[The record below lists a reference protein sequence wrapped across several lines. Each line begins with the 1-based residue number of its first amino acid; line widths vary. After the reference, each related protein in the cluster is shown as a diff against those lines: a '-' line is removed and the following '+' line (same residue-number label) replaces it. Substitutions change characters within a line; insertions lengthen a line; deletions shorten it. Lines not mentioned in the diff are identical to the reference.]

1 MIRNRVMVSLS
12 LLFGAKVMNVTVP
25 FLFKYA
31 VDEVN
36 MATASTG
43 DVLLGMATVPQALG
57 TTAVSLLLGCMTH
70 FFAITFSSYYT
81 TRMPRT
87 FMKYHICMLVR

>member
-1 MIRNRVMVSLS
+1 MIRRRVMLSLS

-36 MATASTG
+36 NMTAAHG
-43 DVLLGMATVPQALG
+43 DALLGMATVPQALG
-57 TTAVSLLLGCMTH
+57 TTAFSLLLGC
-70 FFAITFSSYYT
+70 
-81 TRMPRT
+81 
-87 FMKYHICMLVR
+87 K